1 MSHLIS
7 RPSTIEFALLSC
19 QSSGSGLVTF
29 SLVAGDFIPTISET
43 NVTLSAGYE
52 YSIFTS
58 LTTSASSAITYNHVV
73 NEIHGASYTLG
84 TVSNGSGLDQLF
96 DQVDATNDVTFSINA
111 SDVITTN
118 SRIEIWRTLL

>member
-7 RPSTIEFALLSC
+7 RPSTIQFALLSC
-19 QSSGSGLVTF
+19 QSSGIGLVTF
-29 SLVAGDFIPTISET
+29 SLVAGDFIPTISTT

-58 LTTSASSAITYNHVV
+58 LTTSASGAITYNHVV
-73 NEIHGASYTLG
+73 NGIHGASYTLG
-84 TVSNGSGLDQLF
+84 TTSNGSGLDQLF